1 MNKVRSN
8 GVMYFIMV
16 VFGLNLTALSPL
28 VAQLA
33 RSVKGPFNS
42 GLLLSMHFI
51 GFICVAVIAGTIADR
66 IGKKTVITAGLAGYG
81 LLFILFAIS
90 ETTDI
95 KYILMFGIGGCSG
108 ILESINSAYVSDNN
122 EENSEYYVN
131 VSHTWFGVG
140 GMLGPV
146 LLAIAIAYIGEWRVY
161 YYILAAIALITAVV
175 FARTSFP
182 SSGKKNV
189 LEKVKGIKIRKEI
202 PFLLMTLAIMCYTG
216 AEVASWSWLSELL
229 QSKNNFTV
237 LQAAFAV
244 SLFWVAMTVGRFLC
258 GKLLK
263 VLSVMRMIVFLSLGA
278 AVTTALM
285 IWGTN
290 VIAAYVLAVIL
301 GLACS
306 SLFPFLS
313 TFGAERTSLSSGIA
327 FSTMMVCGNFGSAFI
342 PYLVGELNHAMLFT
356 ASKLLLALCF
366 MISAVCTFGANRIY
380 NIRK

>member
-1 MNKVRSN
+1 MNKMRSN

-16 VFGLNLTALSPL
+16 VFGLNLAALSPL

-51 GFICVAVIAGTIADR
+51 GFICVAVIAGAIADR
-66 IGKKTVITAGLAGYG
+66 IGKKPVITAGLLGYG
-81 LLFILFAIS
+81 LLFILFALS
-90 ETTDI
+90 ETTGV

-140 GMLGPV
+140 GILGPV
-146 LLAIAIAYIGEWRVY
+146 LLAIAIAYAGEWKIY
-161 YYILAAIALITAVV
+161 YYTLASIALITAVV

-182 SSGKKNV
+182 FSGKKDT

-202 PFLLMTLAIMCYTG
+202 PFLLMALAIMCYTG
-216 AEVASWSWLSELL
+216 AEVASWSWLSVL

-244 SLFWVAMTVGRFLC
+244 SLFWVAMTGGRFLC

-285 IWGTN
+285 ILGTS
-290 VIAAYVLAVIL
+290 VIAVYVLAVIL

-313 TFGAERTSLSSGIA
+313 TFGAERTSLSSGVA

-342 PYLVGELNHAMLFT
+342 PYVVGELNHAMLFT
-356 ASKLLLALCF
+356 ISKLLLALCF
-366 MISAVCTFGANRIY
+366 IISAVCTLGANKIY